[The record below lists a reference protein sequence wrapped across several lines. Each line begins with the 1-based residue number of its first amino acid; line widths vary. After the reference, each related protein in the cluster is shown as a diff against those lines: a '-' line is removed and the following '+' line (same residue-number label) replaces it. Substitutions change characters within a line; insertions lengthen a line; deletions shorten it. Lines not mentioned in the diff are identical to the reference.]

1 MATKKATKPATKLPH
16 VNDFILQGDWLIAD
30 ATYLN
35 EDGTHYYLQPKTL
48 THIILYSIM
57 EQDPYTTAL
66 YYNEIVSDIISTYNE
81 YN

>member
-35 EDGTHYYLQPKTL
+35 ADGTVPKSTFVRAESKL
-48 THIILYSIM
+48 AALILDA
-57 EQDPYTTAL
+57 QG
-66 YYNEIVSDIISTYNE
+66 
-81 YN
+81 

>member
-1 MATKKATKPATKLPH
+1 VCECDTQVTSTT
-16 VNDFILQGDWLIAD
+16 I
-30 ATYLN
+30 
-35 EDGTHYYLQPKTL
+35 HYYLQPKTL

-66 YYNEIVSDIISTYNE
+66 YYNEIVSDMINTYNE